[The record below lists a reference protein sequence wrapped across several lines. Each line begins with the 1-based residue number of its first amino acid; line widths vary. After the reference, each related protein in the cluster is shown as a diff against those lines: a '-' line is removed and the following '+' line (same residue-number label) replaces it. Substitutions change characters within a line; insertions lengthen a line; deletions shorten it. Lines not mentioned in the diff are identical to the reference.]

1 MTVEWK
7 PKPSLPAPILERGV
21 LRWMMKNLFSSPFN
35 VLLTLAG
42 IAIILLV
49 VPPFIRWAL
58 FDAAWIGN
66 SRGACDQM
74 KEAGGA
80 GACWVFIRVR
90 FGLFLYG
97 FYPGPERWRVNMAF
111 IILILSLFPILAGAF
126 SRHEKIEAAF
136 SGLGVLAVFLLFGL
150 APGLFTLFYLL
161 APYALPHASLRRV
174 FVTSDRAAISLLIR
188 GTILAIWFLLAYV
201 TVGRLGVAP
210 AAGSISLLAALLALP
225 LIFSN
230 GLPVMVWR
238 WIFLFTV
245 YPVFAYYVLL
255 GGVFGLPEVQ
265 THYWGGLFLTLVV
278 AGVGMATALPIGI
291 LLALGRRSDMPVIK
305 TLCIAFIELV
315 RGVPLVSVL
324 FMASV
329 MFPLFL
335 PEEVYFDKLLRALVG
350 VSLFYAAYIA
360 EVVRGGLQ
368 AIPKGQYEAAKALGW
383 PYWKMM
389 GLIIL
394 PQALRLVIPGLA
406 NNFLSLLK
414 DTTLVAVIGLMD
426 VLGIVKAAM
435 ADVEWIGFVA
445 EAYVFAAVL
454 FWIFCFGISRYSM
467 RLEKKYHVNYR

>member
-1 MTVEWK
+1 MTVKWD
-7 PKPSLPAPILERGV
+7 PKPSVPPPILERGA
-21 LRWMMKNLFSSPFN
+21 LRWMMNNLFSSPFN
-35 VLLTLAG
+35 TLLTFVG
-42 IAIILLV
+42 IAIIVLV
-49 VPPFIRWAL
+49 VPPFLRWAF
-58 FDAAWIGN
+58 FDAAWVGD
-66 SRGACDQM
+66 SRGVCDQM
-74 KEAGGA
+74 EQAGSA
-80 GACWVFIRVR
+80 GACWIFIRVR

-97 FYPGPERWRVNMAF
+97 FYPEPERWRVNMAF
-111 IILILSLFPILAGAF
+111 IVLVLSICPILLGAF
-126 SRHEKIEAAF
+126 YRHEKIEIAF
-136 SGLGVLAVFLLFGL
+136 SGLGVLAVFLVFGVI
-150 APGLFTLFYLL
+150 PGVFTCFYLISSYL
-161 APYALPHASLRRV
+161 LPHTFLRL
-174 FVTSDRAAISLLIR
+174 S
-188 GTILAIWFLLAYV
+188 
-201 TVGRLGVAP
+201 
-210 AAGSISLLAALLALP
+210 
-225 LIFSN
+225 
-230 GLPVMVWR
+230 VMVWR

-255 GGVFGLPEVQ
+255 GGVFGLVEVQ
-265 THYWGGLFLTLVV
+265 THYWGGLFLTLAV

-305 TLCIAFIELV
+305 TVCITFIELV

-350 VSLFYAAYIA
+350 VSLFYAAYMA

-368 AIPKGQYEAAKALGW
+368 AIPKGQYEAARALGW

-435 ADVEWIGFVA
+435 ADAEWIGFTA
-445 EAYVFAAVL
+445 EAYVFAAAL
-454 FWIFCFGISRYSM
+454 FWIFCFGISRYAM